1 MKERKKENAKSP
13 SRVQKEKQQKRSNKR
28 EKENARTPTRI
39 QERIN
44 KEKCTGKG
52 RQIIP

>member
-1 MKERKKENAKSP
+1 MQRVLLEYKKRN
-13 SRVQKEKQQKRSNKR
+13 NKR

-52 RQIIP
+52 RQNIP